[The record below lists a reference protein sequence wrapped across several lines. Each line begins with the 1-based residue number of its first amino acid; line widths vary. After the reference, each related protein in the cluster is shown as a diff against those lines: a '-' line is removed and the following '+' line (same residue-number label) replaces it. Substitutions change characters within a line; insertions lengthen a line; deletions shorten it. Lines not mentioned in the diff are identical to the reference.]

1 MGQTVT
7 WKRVGMRL
15 PRLTTTVQKA
25 FNLAGFRII
34 RVRKQGNE
42 IPWDMDL
49 DFKEIFNQT
58 LSYSM
63 TSTANRYA
71 MHQAAKYVVRYGI
84 PGDIVECGVWR
95 GGSSM
100 IAARTLLSLGDTSR
114 RLWLYDTFEG
124 MTEPA
129 DVDVQAYD
137 GADAHSIWA
146 TWKETHGENWAY
158 SPLEEVKANLASTGY
173 LEDKLV
179 YVQGKV
185 EDTLPAN
192 APHQI
197 ALLRLDTDWFQSTY
211 QELNHLFPRL
221 SKHGILII
229 DDYGWW
235 KGCREATDQHFQENN
250 TQVFLNRVDSSC
262 RLVIKSQ

>member
-1 MGQTVT
+1 M
-7 WKRVGMRL
+7 KL

-25 FNLAGFRII
+25 FNLAGFRIM
-34 RVRKQGNE
+34 RLRKQGYE
-42 IPWDMDL
+42 IPWDMDP
-49 DFKEIFNQT
+49 DFKEILNHS
-58 LSYSM
+58 LRYSM

-71 MHQAAKYVVRYGI
+71 MNQAAKYVVRCGI

-100 IAARTLLSLGDTSR
+100 IAASTLLSLGDTDR
-114 RLWLYDTFEG
+114 HLWMYDTFEG

-129 DVDVQAYD
+129 DVDVRTYD
-137 GADAHSIWA
+137 GTKAHSIWEN
-146 TWKETHGENWAY
+146 WEKDHGEKWVY
-158 SPLEEVKANLASTGY
+158 SPLEDVKANLASTGY
-173 LEDKLV
+173 PEDKFV

-192 APHQI
+192 APEHI
-197 ALLRLDTDWFQSTY
+197 AVLRLDTDWFQSTY
-211 QELNHLFPRL
+211 HELKHLFPRL

-235 KGCREATDQHFQENN
+235 KGSREATDKYFQENN
-250 TQVFLNRVDSSC
+250 IQVFLNRVDVSC